1 MRLSVNP
8 AIAIRTSSAL
18 AKFIY
23 YGPAGPWSST
33 TRAVDPCSAE
43 VRPWLEDYLR
53 LQIVSVLHYG
63 VCIVPLLP
71 RDRK

>member
-23 YGPAGPWSST
+23 YGPVGPRSST
-33 TRAVDPCSAE
+33 TRAVDPCSAA
-43 VRPWLEDYLR
+43 VRP
-53 LQIVSVLHYG
+53 
-63 VCIVPLLP
+63 
-71 RDRK
+71 

>member
-23 YGPAGPWSST
+23 YGPVGPWSST
-33 TRAVDPCSAE
+33 TRAVDPCSAA
-43 VRPWLEDYLR
+43 VRPWLEDYLL
-53 LQIVSVLHYG
+53 LQIVSVLHYS